1 MTKVKICGLSTIE
14 AVESAVF
21 SGADYIGF
29 VFAPSKRQISF
40 ETAKMLSEEIPSTI
54 KKVGVFVSPSLEQ
67 INKALSI
74 VDLDLVQI
82 HGEMDEAVYSQINL
96 PIIRAYQMDKKIN
109 EVDEKIDFL
118 LFDAPNAG
126 SGQLFQWDYLK
137 TDRLT
142 KKFFIAG
149 GLTKDNV
156 LDAIEQFHPYAV
168 DVSSGVETNGQKDA
182 VKIKEFIER
191 VKYGI

>member
-40 ETAKMLSEEIPSTI
+40 ETAKMLSEKIPSTI

-67 INKALSI
+67 ITKALSV

-168 DVSSGVETNGQKDA
+168 DVSSGVETNEQKDVA
-182 VKIKEFIER
+182 KIKEFIER

>member
-67 INKALSI
+67 ITKALSV

-156 LDAIEQFHPYAV
+156 LDAIDQFHPYAV

>member
-40 ETAKMLSEEIPSTI
+40 ETAKMLSEKIPSTI

-67 INKALSI
+67 ITKALSV

-168 DVSSGVETNGQKDA
+168 DVSSGVETNGQKDV

>member
-1 MTKVKICGLSTIE
+1 M
-14 AVESAVF
+14 ESAVF

-40 ETAKMLSEEIPSTI
+40 ETAKMLSEKIPSTI

-82 HGEMDEAVYSQINL
+82 HGEMDEVVYSQINL

-118 LFDAPNAG
+118 LFDSPNAG